1 MMEDS
6 RDMVERI
13 LNDTHLNRLY
23 LLKNSVYGHS
33 LPTITYNLSTQ
44 ELIHKVENPIL
55 EKIDK
60 LIEERINQ
68 IKSSCTH

>member
-1 MMEDS
+1 MGDRREI
-6 RDMVERI
+6 VEKI

-23 LLKNSVYGHS
+23 LLKDSIYGHS
-33 LPTITYNLSTQ
+33 SPTITYNLSTQ
-44 ELIHKVENPIL
+44 ELIYKVENPIL

-68 IKSSCTH
+68 IKK

>member
-1 MMEDS
+1 MGDRREI
-6 RDMVERI
+6 VEKI

-23 LLKNSVYGHS
+23 LLKDSIYGHS
-33 LPTITYNLSTQ
+33 SPTITYNLSTQ

-68 IKSSCTH
+68 IKK

>member
-1 MMEDS
+1 MEDS

-23 LLKNSVYGHS
+23 LLKDSIYGHS
-33 LPTITYNLSTQ
+33 SPTITYNLSTQ

-68 IKSSCTH
+68 IKSLCTH